1 MFRSRNPSEKNH
13 TPTSSPSTGGPCSGT
28 AKPHSDGKRTEALT
42 RGGGQGRSCS
52 GAIGRKA
59 PGIQGRKELKMAAL
73 WDFHGILIGI
83 VMGVNGMLLGF
94 KWDFVGFEFGGMRIE
109 NSWILNGRS

>member
-73 WDFHGILIGI
+73 WDFS
-83 VMGVNGMLLGF
+83 
-94 KWDFVGFEFGGMRIE
+94 WDFDWDCDG
-109 NSWILNGRS
+109 S